1 VLFNAT
7 KAKPTAPIARPL
19 EEQEER
25 ESQKLWHNT
34 AQAVKASNHVLATD
48 EKTLIEDRQR
58 DEAAKRLEDG
68 VDWHPRL
75 FRAVR
80 GGPGGSEEGE
90 EELDWILNA
99 NMSVYPAFDEILEA
113 DMSYSNGSTPEE
125 QTKQILAVAPILPG
139 QKSSE
144 KNPIPPHTHSILPTS
159 QPAQETVLESTE
171 NDLIDFGK
179 DDSPASAASAAPP
192 AIPSHFPSDLK
203 AAQLQNNGQQQRE
216 LEKTLRSTST
226 SPPPENQSSILDFHN
241 DLQTNLPSST
251 MKPAALKREDTDTK
265 SLDEFVDAE
274 G

>member
-25 ESQKLWHNT
+25 ESQKLWYKT

-58 DEAAKRLEDG
+58 DEAAKRTEEG

-99 NMSVYPAFDEILEA
+99 NMSVFTF
-113 DMSYSNGSTPEE
+113 SYSILTLTLFTVMERHLKS
-125 QTKQILAVAPILPG
+125 KQ
-139 QKSSE
+139 S
-144 KNPIPPHTHSILPTS
+144 
-159 QPAQETVLESTE
+159 
-171 NDLIDFGK
+171 
-179 DDSPASAASAAPP
+179 
-192 AIPSHFPSDLK
+192 
-203 AAQLQNNGQQQRE
+203 
-216 LEKTLRSTST
+216 RS
-226 SPPPENQSSILDFHN
+226 
-241 DLQTNLPSST
+241 
-251 MKPAALKREDTDTK
+251 
-265 SLDEFVDAE
+265 
-274 G
+274 